1 MKYLAVLIT
10 VFNRKAQTLS
20 CLKRLYEQ
28 TIPEGVTMHVYL
40 TNDGCTDGTPE
51 AIREQFP
58 EVNIIDGD
66 GTLFWNRGMWT
77 AWNAASKARA
87 YDWYLW
93 LNDDTELISDAISL
107 VIEESEK
114 HNGTH
119 NIVVGATK
127 ATDSDT
133 LTYGGRIKGVIQPC
147 DGSAHNIDYFNGNI
161 VLVSQKAFDILG
173 NLDHY
178 FTHSRGDFD
187 YGLRAKK
194 AGVVMLQHG
203 QVLGICDKHPNPDKW
218 SDPNIPFSK
227 RWSMLHRPNG
237 MPPHEIFHLENRHYG
252 FLKAS
257 YHYFTTYIHCL
268 FPILWSHK

>member
-1 MKYLAVLIT
+1 MKYLAVLLT
-10 VFNRKAQTLS
+10 VFNRKIQTLS
-20 CLKRLYEQ
+20 CLERLYAQ
-28 TIPEGVTMHVYL
+28 TIPDGVIMHVYL

-77 AWNAASKARA
+77 AWNAASKARE

-93 LNDDTELISDAISL
+93 LNDDTDLLPNAIYCLLEDSNL
-107 VIEESEK
+107 QG
-114 HNGTH
+114 NTP

-127 ATDSDT
+127 ASDSDK

-147 DGSAHNIDYFNGNI
+147 DGKVHKIDYFNGNI
-161 VLVSQKAFDILG
+161 VLVNKAAFGILG
-173 NLDHY
+173 KLDYY

-187 YGLRAKK
+187 YALRAKK
-194 AGVVMLQHG
+194 ANVVMLQHG
-203 QVLGICDKHPNPDKW
+203 RILGICDKHAVPDVW
-218 SDPNIPFSK
+218 SNSKVPVCK
-227 RWSMLHRPNG
+227 RWKMLHRPNG

-252 FLKAS
+252 FAKACF
-257 YHYFTTYIHCL
+257 HYITTYLHCL
-268 FPILWSHK
+268 FPALWKLK